1 MRKSASAVLAV
12 LLFLPLRSFAQDGH
26 FDASI
31 NGAGVFTSQSSG
43 NGITQSA
50 TNGLNVFGTF
60 RVRFK
65 SRHSFVFNYG
75 RAKDSQIYETAGDN
89 FHVLT
94 TISEYSGAYVFSPLK
109 AGSLEPFFLAGA
121 GALRFSPRST
131 WVFFP
136 DLADGTH
143 NRVQIDVGAV
153 KQTQVAF
160 LYGLGLDYRLPVFSR
175 LALRLQYRGFLYNA
189 PDFKVDTSSG
199 NALSFFTGARGH
211 MAEPSVGLV
220 FRF

>member
-1 MRKSASAVLAV
+1 MRKSASRLLAI
-12 LLFLPLRSFAQDGH
+12 LLFLTPFSFAQDGR

-50 TNGLNVFGTF
+50 TTGLNVFGTF
-60 RVRFK
+60 RVRFAPK
-65 SRHSFVFNYG
+65 HSFVFNYG
-75 RAKDSQIYETAGDN
+75 HAKDSQTYLIPEN
-89 FHVLT
+89 IHVLT
-94 TISEYSGAYVFSPLK
+94 TISEYSGAYVFSPFRE
-109 AGSLEPFFLAGA
+109 GRFEPFFLAGV
-121 GALRFSPRST
+121 GGLRFSPRST

-143 NRVQIDVGAV
+143 NRVQTNLGAST
-153 KQTQVAF
+153 QTEVAF
-160 LYGLGLDYRLPVFSR
+160 LYGLGLDYRLPFISR
-175 LALRLQYRGFLYNA
+175 LALRLQYRGFLYKA
-189 PDFKVDTSSG
+189 PDFGVSTASG
-199 NALSFFTGARGH
+199 NPLSLFTGAKGH

>member
-1 MRKSASAVLAV
+1 MLKPAGAVLAI
-12 LLFLPLRSFAQDGH
+12 LLFLTSVSLAQDGH

-50 TNGLNVFGTF
+50 TDGLNVFGTF

-75 RAKDSQIYETAGDN
+75 RTKDSQIYEVNNN

-109 AGSLEPFFLAGA
+109 KGRFEPFFLAGV

-143 NRVQIDVGAV
+143 NRVQIAVGAV
-153 KQTQVAF
+153 KQTQLAF
-160 LYGLGLDYRLPVFSR
+160 LYGLGVDYRLPVFSR

>member
-1 MRKSASAVLAV
+1 MLKPAGAVLAI
-12 LLFLPLRSFAQDGH
+12 LLFLTSVSLAQDGH

-50 TNGLNVFGTF
+50 TDGLNVFGTF

-75 RAKDSQIYETAGDN
+75 RTKDSQIYEVNNN

-109 AGSLEPFFLAGA
+109 KGRFEPFFLAGV

-136 DLADGTH
+136 DLVDGTH
-143 NRVQIDVGAV
+143 NRVQIAVGAV
-153 KQTQVAF
+153 KQTQLAF
-160 LYGLGLDYRLPVFSR
+160 LYGLGVDYRLPVFSR